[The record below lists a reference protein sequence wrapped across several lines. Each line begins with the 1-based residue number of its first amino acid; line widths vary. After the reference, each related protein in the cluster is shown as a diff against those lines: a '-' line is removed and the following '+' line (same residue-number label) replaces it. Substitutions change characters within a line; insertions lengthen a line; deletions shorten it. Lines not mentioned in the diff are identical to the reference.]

1 MNTLINILSRNAFI
15 GLLIIINACNG
26 QNITIKKE
34 ASTPSNIVKP
44 MDNTKATGIVGMAF
58 QNILDVKDLAKY
70 SSTST
75 RENYQQED
83 EYYVVN
89 FQKEGNAYFIGN
101 IYPNGKL
108 KYLMKVFPS
117 ENTKQT
123 EVSSEDATHL
133 AEKFITDKLNAP
145 LSQYKVIK
153 NEREK
158 VSKGVTSY
166 FVITAERQV
175 PPPADRKVIQKI
187 ILKVH
192 PTSREIMSLEFTY

>member
-1 MNTLINILSRNAFI
+1 MNSLINILSKNAFL
-15 GLLIIINACNG
+15 GLLIVFNACNG
-26 QNITIKKE
+26 QNVTIKKE
-34 ASTPSNIVKP
+34 TSTPSNVAKP
-44 MDNTKATGIVGMAF
+44 MDNSKATGIVGMAF
-58 QNILDVKDLAKY
+58 QNILDVKDLPKY

-75 RENYQQED
+75 RENYQLED
-83 EYYVVN
+83 EYFVVN

-108 KYLMKVFPS
+108 KFLMKVYPS
-117 ENTKQT
+117 ENTNQPELNT
-123 EVSSEDATHL
+123 EEATHV
-133 AEKFITDKLNAP
+133 AEKFITDKLNAS

-175 PPPADRKVIQKI
+175 PPPADRKVIQKMI
-187 ILKVH
+187 IKIH